1 MLHIVKLSFRQ
12 KQIFYHQL
20 GQLLRSGIPFSRALE
35 TLGRQ
40 SSGAVQRLVVCLCKS
55 ADNGAAVADAFAS
68 QVPMISEMEASVMG
82 ACERSGRL
90 DESCEYLSDYFT
102 ALEESRRTVIRKS
115 AYPLFMLHI
124 GIFVTALPRLFVE
137 SGAAY
142 LRNTLGVFLVV
153 YAGAFA
159 AWFAGTLLVRSGA
172 TRTSIDAMLRAMPVA
187 GKIRR
192 AFALAR
198 FCATYEIQL
207 HAGVNVL
214 DSLESASHASQSAL
228 VDSAVQNALPQVRT
242 GEKVAP
248 QLGRS
253 KAFTI
258 EMIRS
263 LEIAEET
270 GNLDSE
276 LKRLAD
282 EFRREAVA
290 RLEMLSEWLPK
301 LIYVSILLFLGYQI
315 ISLYQGILQSYGKF
329 LD

>member
-1 MLHIVKLSFRQ
+1 MKLSLRQ

-40 SSGAVQRLVVCLCKS
+40 SGGSVRRLVDRLRE
-55 ADNGAAVADAFAS
+55 AAGRGAAVADAFAT
-68 QVPMISEMEASVMG
+68 QVPLISEMEASVMG

-90 DESCEYLSDYFT
+90 DESCRYLSDYFT
-102 ALEESRRTVIRKS
+102 ALDQSRRTVIRKS

-124 GIFVTALPRLFVE
+124 GIFVLALPRLFLE
-137 SGAAY
+137 SSAAY
-142 LRNTLGVFLVV
+142 LRNTFGVLLVV
-153 YAGAFA
+153 YACAAA
-159 AWFAGTLLVRSGA
+159 AWFAGTLLVRAGA
-172 TRTSIDAMLRAMPVA
+172 TRTSIDVMLRSLPVA

-228 VDSAVQNALPQVRT
+228 VNGAVRNALSQVRG

-253 KAFTI
+253 NAFTI

-282 EFRREAVA
+282 DFQHEAVA
-290 RLEMLSEWLPK
+290 RLEIFSEWMPK
-301 LIYVSILLFLGYQI
+301 IIYVSILLFLGYQI

-329 LD
+329 LE